1 MTLKAG
7 GLKTSPNA
15 CYFFAM
21 THESPFENAAP
32 DHDVKVANT
41 SGVLRT
47 STEGCVAGKLA
58 KFLDLMDDELAKQ
71 VAQKPA
77 E

>member
-1 MTLKAG
+1 
-7 GLKTSPNA
+7 
-15 CYFFAM
+15 M

-47 STEGCVAGKLA
+47 ATEGCVTGKLA
-58 KFLDLMDDELAKQ
+58 KFLDLMDDELAEH
-71 VAQKPA
+71 VAQTSA

>member
-1 MTLKAG
+1 
-7 GLKTSPNA
+7 
-15 CYFFAM
+15 M

-32 DHDVKVANT
+32 DHDVKIANT

-47 STEGCVAGKLA
+47 STEGCVTGKLA
-58 KFLDLMDDELAKQ
+58 KFLDLMDDELAEQ